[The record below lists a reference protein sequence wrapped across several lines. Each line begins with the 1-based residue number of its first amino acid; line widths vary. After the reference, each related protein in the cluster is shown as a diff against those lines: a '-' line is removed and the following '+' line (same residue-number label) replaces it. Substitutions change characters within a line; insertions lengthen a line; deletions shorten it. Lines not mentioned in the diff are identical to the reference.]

1 MHDLPRAAESP
12 LSNAAPERS
21 RRTSIEVRIVAVGLA
36 LLFVALAL
44 IIYGESL
51 RVGYERHVLAIGP
64 WTVTLKWLD
73 WTHMR
78 EGGGVLALVTAAV
91 FLLHHVVERLAL
103 PSHTSRALRVILAS
117 LAITTTCA
125 SGVLTVGSLATIR
138 PHFFDIRDQFLY
150 HLGTRYFDEVGHKK
164 LNHCLVEA
172 AHDAGW
178 KVPRTIREL
187 ATNNRIPTD
196 VVLERGECKKRFT
209 DARWRALKSDMVVF
223 HESLTSW
230 GNWWEVTLLDHGF
243 NGTPVLRRVIATS
256 TSFFETTHASLTR
269 LGYLNL
275 IAVFIALFSVLFWVG
290 WRECVACAV
299 ILFAYP
305 GDGFIH
311 IASIPRYFW
320 FSSLLV
326 GVAALHR
333 GHFALAGA
341 ALTFSASLKIF
352 PVLWLAG
359 PLVLFAAALLQRWR
373 KMPWLVGSRSPDL
386 TSLLRF
392 VVAGA
397 VSGAL
402 LFIWSIVDAHGLSNW
417 TEFLEQM
424 RLNGTRLAAGCIG
437 FKYDFLRPL
446 MEREGGVGPALRR
459 LANPIAFGI
468 TLHHIQILLQVTL
481 AALVLRRCARLPPA
495 EAAMLG
501 GFGLLFIFLGPVRY
515 YYAGF
520 LGLPL
525 LFTHRR
531 SPLLFTLG
539 AVALLVMAGVSGLR
553 FEHVLESHLF
563 NGFLSV
569 GFTVFLV
576 GVLVAFELEER
587 GAITGLRD
595 QNDVEE
601 RGARIGALTPPRS

>member
-1 MHDLPRAAESP
+1 MHDPSRATEQQAQDGASMTRF
-12 LSNAAPERS
+12 SV
-21 RRTSIEVRIVAVGLA
+21 EVRLATATLA
-36 LLFVALAL
+36 LLFVVLAL

-51 RVGYERHVLAIGP
+51 RAGYERHVLALGP
-64 WTVTLKWLD
+64 WPITLKWLD
-73 WTHMR
+73 WVHMR
-78 EGGGVLALVTAAV
+78 EGGGVLALVTA
-91 FLLHHVVERLAL
+91 LLLVLLLVVERTLSQRRAGRPLRLTIATLAL
-103 PSHTSRALRVILAS
+103 
-117 LAITTTCA
+117 TTMFA

-150 HLGTRYFDEVGHKK
+150 HLGTRYFDEAGYGK
-164 LNHCLVEA
+164 LNHCLIEA

-178 KVPRTIREL
+178 KVPR
-187 ATNNRIPTD
+187 ATRDLDTNRMIPTQE
-196 VVLERGECKKRFT
+196 VLEKALCRKRFT
-209 DARWRALKSDMVVF
+209 DERWRALQSDMVVF
-223 HESLTSW
+223 HEGLTSW
-230 GNWWEVTLLDHGF
+230 GNSWEALLHDHGF

-269 LGYLNL
+269 LGFLNL
-275 IAVFIALFSVLFWVG
+275 IVVFIALFSVLFWVG

-320 FSSLLV
+320 FASMLV
-326 GVAALHR
+326 GVSALHR

-359 PLVLFAAALLQRWR
+359 PLVLFAAALLHRWR
-373 KMPWLVGSRSPDL
+373 SVPWLIGQRVPGLASL
-386 TSLLRF
+386 TRF
-392 VVAGA
+392 VVAASATGI
-397 VSGAL
+397 V
-402 LFIWSIVDAHGLSNW
+402 LFVWSIVDAHGLGNW
-417 TEFLEQM
+417 TEFLAQM
-424 RLNGTRLAAGCIG
+424 KLNGTRLAAGCIG

-446 MEREGGVGPALRR
+446 MEREGGAGPSLRR
-459 LANPIAFGI
+459 LASPIVFGI
-468 TLHHIQILLQVTL
+468 TLHHIQTAIQLLL

-495 EAAMLG
+495 EAAVLG

-525 LFTHRR
+525 LFTYKR
-531 SPLLFTLG
+531 SPVLFTV
-539 AVALLVMAGVSGLR
+539 ASVALLFMAGVSGLR
-553 FEHVLESHLF
+553 FEHVFESHIF

-569 GFTVFLV
+569 GFTFFLV
-576 GVLVAFELEER
+576 GALVAFEFTER
-587 GAITGLRD
+587 RAVRRARDAQRPPEHTRQGLD
-595 QNDVEE
+595 AASSD
-601 RGARIGALTPPRS
+601 A